1 LISKLNIGSEH
12 HEFQATAYCLKGRTA
27 SGVHTRPGVI
37 AADPR
42 VLPLGTVVHIQ
53 AGQYTGTY
61 TVLDTGGLIKGRLI
75 DIYLTDHK
83 EAKRFGRRQIKVRV
97 LSRGGRR
104 TAHPSRSVT
113 AGI

>member
-1 LISKLNIGSEH
+1 
-12 HEFQATAYCLKGRTA
+12 
-27 SGVHTRPGVI
+27 VI

-75 DIYLTDHK
+75 DIYLPNHK
-83 EAKRFGRRQIKVRV
+83 EARRFGRRQIKVRV
-97 LSRGGRR
+97 LSHGGRR
-104 TAHPSRSVT
+104 TAAPSARTLVT
-113 AGI
+113 AGS